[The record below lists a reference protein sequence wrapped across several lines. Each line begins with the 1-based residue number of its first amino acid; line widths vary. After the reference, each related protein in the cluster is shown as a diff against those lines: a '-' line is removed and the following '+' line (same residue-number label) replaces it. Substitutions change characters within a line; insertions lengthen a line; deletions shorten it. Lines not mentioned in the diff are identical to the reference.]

1 MFGVAERIFF
11 QSKIFSMAEKRSGLR
26 SIDQMSGITTV
37 LPKCRVLLLQ
47 YLLPPHLHS
56 YGFSGLLP
64 VEDSTGGELRLQGV
78 LLDGGLHRPTFTV
91 YDHVGVCTCMTTC
104 ISVKGDDAGE
114 TLVFRG
120 GSTSS
125 DLLCYLGSEVLRL
138 RGRRCGSR
146 LEGNPGMNSS
156 TGPSAGRL
164 SAPCEG
170 GGESQQ

>member
-11 QSKIFSMAEKRSGLR
+11 QSKIFSVAEKRSGLR

-120 GSTSS
+120 GGQRPLTSCAILVLKS
-125 DLLCYLGSEVLRL
+125 FGSVDVDVGHGLRVTQ
-138 RGRRCGSR
+138 
-146 LEGNPGMNSS
+146 E
-156 TGPSAGRL
+156 
-164 SAPCEG
+164 
-170 GGESQQ
+170 